1 MLYDKD
7 KLTNNP
13 WQRFAKG
20 RVQRG
25 ILSSLT
31 FLHGKSSLAWI
42 MAGVIVGEA
51 GVYATV
57 LTLGARYGQ
66 WAAGTM
72 LYDLHILIGCKLLFI
87 LQSQSKSEVLKGI
100 AAIRSYQ

>member
-31 FLHGKSSLAWI
+31 FLHGKLSLA
-42 MAGVIVGEA
+42 
-51 GVYATV
+51 
-57 LTLGARYGQ
+57 
-66 WAAGTM
+66 
-72 LYDLHILIGCKLLFI
+72 
-87 LQSQSKSEVLKGI
+87 
-100 AAIRSYQ
+100 